1 MFESMIFRFIGDFVE
16 EGKRILIEDFV
27 GVLPEVVGFTAMLCG
42 AFIMISPMIGRNIL
56 KPIGL
61 FATVSICC
69 VSIMGAV

>member
-1 MFESMIFRFIGDFVE
+1 MFEGMLFRLIGDFLA

-27 GVLPEVVGFTAMLCG
+27 SILPEVVGFTAMLCG

-56 KPIGL
+56 KPLGL
-61 FATVSICC
+61 FAMVSICC

>member
-1 MFESMIFRFIGDFVE
+1 MFENWFFRTVGSFVE

-69 VSIMGAV
+69 VSIMGAI